1 MNHSCTIRGL
11 SAPDSGIG
19 AANTAA
25 KGVARVDANTAPT
38 NMYLTL
44 ENADYTR
51 VNANVQVNGADS
63 SLVLLALESYET
75 W

>member
-1 MNHSCTIRGL
+1 
-11 SAPDSGIG
+11 
-19 AANTAA
+19 
-25 KGVARVDANTAPT
+25 
-38 NMYLTL
+38 MYLTL